1 MSAELIETAAIV
13 TTERKRQRVIV
24 LKASPSASDYKSLK
38 KKLTLRAARGE
49 LMWIKKLPVFHKVR
63 KNR

>member
-38 KKLTLRAARGE
+38 KNNSLSE
-49 LMWIKKLPVFHKVR
+49 LQEES
-63 KNR
+63 

>member
-38 KKLTLRAARGE
+38 KTHSPSCKRRADVDKE
-49 LMWIKKLPVFHKVR
+49 ITCFS
-63 KNR
+63 

>member
-24 LKASPSASDYKSLK
+24 LKASPSASDYKSK
-38 KKLTLRAARGE
+38 KTKKTQLTLTSCKRIADVDKE
-49 LMWIKKLPVFHKVR
+49 ITCFS
-63 KNR
+63 